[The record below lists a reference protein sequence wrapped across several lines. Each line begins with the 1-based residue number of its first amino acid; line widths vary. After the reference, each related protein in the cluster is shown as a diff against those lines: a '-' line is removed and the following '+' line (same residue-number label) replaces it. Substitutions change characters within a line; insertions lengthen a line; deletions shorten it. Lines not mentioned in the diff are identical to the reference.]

1 MKQTILRA
9 NPCNPWT
16 AIQTPCPLIRANPCN
31 PWTAIQTPDLL
42 IRANSCNPWTGI
54 KGVLSKEIVD
64 GRL

>member
-9 NPCNPWT
+9 NPYNPWT

-31 PWTAIQTPDLL
+31 PWT
-42 IRANSCNPWTGI
+42 GI

>member
-9 NPCNPWT
+9 NS
-16 AIQTPCPLIRANPCN
+16 CN

-42 IRANSCNPWTGI
+42 IRANPCNPWTGI